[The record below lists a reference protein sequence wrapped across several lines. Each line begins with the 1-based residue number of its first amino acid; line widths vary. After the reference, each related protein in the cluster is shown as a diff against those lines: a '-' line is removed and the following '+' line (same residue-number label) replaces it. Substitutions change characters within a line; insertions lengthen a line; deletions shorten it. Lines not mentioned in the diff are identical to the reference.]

1 MGHTS
6 FGGSWAIH
14 WLTDAK
20 QRELAMTHQ
29 TSQIRAR
36 YGRMYAL
43 AIMFAAVAV
52 AGTVWAKSANTNTA
66 QAAIDVATIMTTIDV
81 GSLPVHTITD
91 NF

>member
-6 FGGSWAIH
+6 FGVSRAIH

-29 TSQIRAR
+29 AAQIRAR

-52 AGTVWAKSANTNTA
+52 AGTVWANSAKTNTV
-66 QAAIDVATIMTTIDV
+66 QTGIDVATVMSTIDV
-81 GSLPVHTITD
+81 GRLPVHTITD